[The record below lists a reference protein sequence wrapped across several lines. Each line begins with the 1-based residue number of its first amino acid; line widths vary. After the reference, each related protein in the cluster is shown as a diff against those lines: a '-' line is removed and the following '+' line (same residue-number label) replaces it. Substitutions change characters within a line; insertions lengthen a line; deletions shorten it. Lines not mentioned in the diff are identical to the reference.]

1 MLCLSYQNLSYWKFE
16 TYVMTNALPK
26 LSELE
31 LLKIWNLCHDVLID
45 YTDSDLLQDD
55 PHRLQKDEGL
65 HHQSYHGLR
74 CKFMYSEKK
83 SWYDVQLRIWY
94 NKIDNITY
102 IEKGCNLR
110 RSWKVGIYHVM
121 SYFQTFTNVHVCNI

>member
-1 MLCLSYQNLSYWKFE
+1 M
-16 TYVMTNALPK
+16 
-26 LSELE
+26 
-31 LLKIWNLCHDVLID
+31 LID

-83 SWYDVQLRIWY
+83 KKQTNHVE
-94 NKIDNITY
+94 NKIKKNPSKT
-102 IEKGCNLR
+102 
-110 RSWKVGIYHVM
+110 RSNQLEFVDLDCDQKE
-121 SYFQTFTNVHVCNI
+121 